1 MNILEKANQ
10 FYRNYAK
17 ADSWET
23 AVFAN
28 VKRMEN
34 DTRGQFGEQLVSEA
48 LHLNE
53 NFVFDMDST
62 NSNVHPDGH
71 YDLKVNGVRIEVK
84 TSCRTTSTVWQHEPL
99 YAEAVCD
106 LVVFIDFDYDVFHI
120 SVIPSIDLPLGRTS
134 PYFINKKGTLRKNK
148 DDGYKLDFSMKTIR
162 DLTSFGL
169 TRTFDADASIQDI
182 ADYIGGKLNE
192 FV

>member
-10 FYRNYAK
+10 FYKNYAK

-23 AVFAN
+23 AIFAN

-34 DTRGQFGEQLVSEA
+34 DTRGQFGEQIISEA

-53 NFVFDMDST
+53 NFVFEMDST
-62 NSNVHPDGH
+62 NSNVHSDGH

-84 TSCRTTSTVWQHEPL
+84 TSCKSSNTWQHEPL

-120 SVIPSIDLPLGRTS
+120 SVIPSRDLPLGRPS
-134 PYFINKKGTLRKNK
+134 QYFINKKGTLRKNK
-148 DDGYKLDFSMKTIR
+148 DDGFKLDFSAKTIR

-169 TRTFDADASIQDI
+169 TRTFDSNATVQDI
-182 ADYIGGKLNE
+182 VDFIGGKLNE
-192 FV
+192 LI